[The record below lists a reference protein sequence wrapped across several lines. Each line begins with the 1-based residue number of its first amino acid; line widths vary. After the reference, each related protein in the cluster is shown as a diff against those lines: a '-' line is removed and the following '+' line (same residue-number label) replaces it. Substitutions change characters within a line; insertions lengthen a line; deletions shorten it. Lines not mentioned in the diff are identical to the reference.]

1 MCADYSVFINNS
13 TYMEDMIM
21 AEKKTVNKDGSR
33 NVKPIRLH
41 DSVTGDIYVLEFNR
55 ETVKYAEDRGFRVNA
70 LDEGAIVSATE
81 ELFWYAFKMHHP
93 NISRAETDKILYDKL
108 KGLPKGMMERLVD
121 LYLEPVYTLGQSEED
136 AKNATMTAE
145 F

>member
-1 MCADYSVFINNS
+1 
-13 TYMEDMIM
+13 M
-21 AEKKTVNKDGSR
+21 AEKKTENKNNSR
-33 NVKPIRLH
+33 NIKPIRLH

-93 NISRAETDKILYDKL
+93 NISRAETDRILYDKL

>member
-1 MCADYSVFINNS
+1 
-13 TYMEDMIM
+13 M
-21 AEKKTVNKDGSR
+21 AEKETVNKDGSR

-93 NISRAETDKILYDKL
+93 NISKAETDKILYDKL

>member
-1 MCADYSVFINNS
+1 
-13 TYMEDMIM
+13 M
-21 AEKKTVNKDGSR
+21 AEKKTVSKDASR

>member
-1 MCADYSVFINNS
+1 
-13 TYMEDMIM
+13 M
-21 AEKKTVNKDGSR
+21 AEKKTVNKNDSR
-33 NVKPIRLH
+33 NVEPIKLR
-41 DSVTGDIYVLEFNR
+41 DNVTGDIYLLEFNR
-55 ETVKYAEDRGFRVNA
+55 ATVKYAEDRGFRVNA
-70 LDEGAIVSATE
+70 LDEGAVVSTTE
-81 ELFWYAFKMHHP
+81 ELFWYAFKMHQP
-93 NISRAETDKILYDKL
+93 NISRAETDRILYDKL

>member
-1 MCADYSVFINNS
+1 
-13 TYMEDMIM
+13 M
-21 AEKKTVNKDGSR
+21 AEKKTVNKDDSR

-55 ETVKYAEDRGFRVNA
+55 ETVKYAEERGFRVNA
-70 LDEGAIVSATE
+70 LDEGAVVSATE

-93 NISRAETDKILYDKL
+93 NISRAETNRFLYDKL

>member
-1 MCADYSVFINNS
+1 
-13 TYMEDMIM
+13 M

>member
-1 MCADYSVFINNS
+1 
-13 TYMEDMIM
+13 M
-21 AEKKTVNKDGSR
+21 AEKKTVSKDASR

-41 DSVTGDIYVLEFNR
+41 DSVTGDIYVFEFNR

>member
-1 MCADYSVFINNS
+1 
-13 TYMEDMIM
+13 M
-21 AEKKTVNKDGSR
+21 AEKKTVNKDDSR